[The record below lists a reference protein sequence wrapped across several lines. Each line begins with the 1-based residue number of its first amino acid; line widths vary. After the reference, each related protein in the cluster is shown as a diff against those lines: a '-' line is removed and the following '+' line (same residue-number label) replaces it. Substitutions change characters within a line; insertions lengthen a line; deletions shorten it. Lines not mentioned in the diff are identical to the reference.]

1 MTPAVVADGVY
12 QAYGRQPA
20 LRGVSL
26 SLAAGEAAALLGP
39 NGAGKSTLLRI
50 LSTLE
55 RASRGTVRW
64 SGREADAGTRAS
76 IGVVAHESLCYADL
90 SAREN
95 LAFFGALYG
104 VADPAGRATELL
116 ARVAL
121 EAAADRPARTYS
133 RGMLQRL
140 ALARAIVHAPRLLL
154 LDEPLTGLDRQG
166 IQLVV
171 GLLAEEKARGASIL
185 VVSHELSAIAPLCDR
200 VLVLSRGRIVRDE
213 ALTAGADLG
222 LIYDEA
228 LAS

>member
-1 MTPAVVADGVY
+1 MTPAVVAEGVY

-55 RASRGTVRW
+55 RASRGTVTW
-64 SGREADAGTRAS
+64 SGRHADATTRAS
-76 IGVVAHESLCYADL
+76 IGLVAHESLCYGDL

-95 LAFFGALYG
+95 LTFFGSLYG
-104 VADPAGRATELL
+104 VADPSARAAQLL
-116 ARVAL
+116 QRVAL
-121 EAAADRPARTYS
+121 ETAADRPARTYS

-140 ALARAIVHAPRLLL
+140 ALARALVHGPRLLL

-166 IQLVV
+166 TQLVV
-171 GLLAEEKARGASIL
+171 DLLLEEKARGTSLL
-185 VVSHELSAIAPLCDR
+185 VVSHELPAIAPLCDR
-200 VLVLSRGRIVRDE
+200 VLVLARGRIVKDE
-213 ALTAGADLG
+213 PLSAGSDLAR
-222 LIYDEA
+222 IYDDA
-228 LAS
+228 LPS